1 MREERE
7 MKKGVL
13 FFILSFILLAGEA
26 GAEDLKAKALDH
38 GLQPIPASK
47 ADLQKVTGKLDK
59 KKVELGKKLFF
70 DPRLSKSGII
80 SCNTCHNLATGGT
93 DGVSAA
99 IGHGWTANPHHLN
112 SPTVYNAVFNTVQ
125 MWDGRFS
132 NLEEQAKSPI
142 QAAPEMAAAPELVVN
157 RLKSIPDYVAEFG
170 DVFGS
175 KKGPV
180 TFDNVAKAIAAFEAT
195 LVTPSR
201 FDDFLSGK
209 KRALNAIEQR
219 GLDLFIEKGCVSCH
233 TGMGVGGS
241 MMQPFPVVNDY
252 KYANVGDFKGNKDG
266 EVRVPTLR
274 NINRT
279 APYLHNGAVWSL
291 DEAIRIMGWNQLG
304 IKLTN
309 EETSKIA
316 AFLRALDG
324 RLPEIIYPVL
334 PPSTESTPRPDA
346 T

>member
-1 MREERE
+1 
-7 MKKGVL
+7 MKKSML
-13 FFILSFILLAGEA
+13 FFVLSYILLSSEVGAAG
-26 GAEDLKAKALDH
+26 LKTKALDH

-47 ADLQKVTGKLDK
+47 SALQKVTGKLDEK
-59 KKVELGKKLFF
+59 QVELGKKLFF
-70 DPRLSKSGII
+70 DPRLSKSGLI

-99 IGHGWTANPHHLN
+99 IGHMWSANPHHLN
-112 SPTVYNAVFNTVQ
+112 SPTVYNAVFNAIQ
-125 MWDGRFS
+125 MWDGRFP
-132 NLEEQAKSPI
+132 NLEEQAKGPI

-157 RLKSIPDYVAEFG
+157 RLKSIPDYVTEFSKA
-170 DVFGS
+170 FGS
-175 KKGPV
+175 KKDGV
-180 TFDNVAKAIAAFEAT
+180 TFDNVAKAIAAFEAI

-201 FDDFLSGK
+201 FDDFLNGNK
-209 KRALNAIEQR
+209 TALSAAEQA

-252 KYANVGDFKGNKDG
+252 KYASMGDFKGNKDG

-291 DEAIRIMGWNQLG
+291 DEAVKIMGWNQLG
-304 IKLTN
+304 ITLTD
-309 EETSKIA
+309 EERSKIA
-316 AFLRALDG
+316 TFLRALDG
-324 RLPEIIYPVL
+324 RLPEITYPVL
-334 PPSTESTPRPDA
+334 PPSTQATPRPDA